1 MFEEVG
7 DRKTVSLSSV
17 EIMELFQEEEF
28 KEEEESKNWYS
39 RRFFLN

>member
-28 KEEEESKNWYS
+28 KEEEESKNWYPE
-39 RRFFLN
+39 RFFLN